1 LGSPSARQF
10 GDVPEVMKR
19 WLFAMIAIATAS
31 TRAAEAGK
39 DTPTVMSPYEVRA
52 ESVAFH
58 GWIKRISPHFI
69 VYTDGSSSEASTA
82 LREFEMLR
90 EAGQGAFRRVAARY
104 SPTIIILPTG
114 GSDWRKLETKGGSV
128 EWKTSSVRV
137 GGTVVPI
144 LVAQYDWEAGGL
156 SLMRLLYADVER
168 REMDLEGPFWL
179 ERGFGLFYETVGY
192 DGDRVD
198 LGRGNQRVFYLQ
210 DHAWI
215 PWDRFF
221 QVRGDSPEFV
231 KERLVNAYEAQAAL
245 FTQFLFSNPDR
256 IWMTRLVAWLDY
268 LRSGARPTEEEFKAI
283 FGQDWKQWK
292 ETMQHYLAGGQY
304 SMLQLRISPAA
315 MHFTEG
321 KPELP
326 VREIRDLFILT
337 QILVQHTAESEA
349 SLDALLVTGLSSPNL
364 REMLIEA
371 CLDWK
376 KPDPALRTV
385 RQLIAE
391 GSMNAHVYY
400 VGDELLN
407 SQHGNFGLNA
417 RHGPETAELRAWD
430 QRGLALEPLD
440 CDLNNACA
448 ENEAAALIV
457 DQQSIATIEECYR
470 RIKGRAP
477 TDEVIAALAMALWR
491 VGETTTAAELATKL
505 AGDPLVRTRWRAM
518 ANHLAQ
524 RIAAQKSAP
533 ASADVTEAPVPGEPR
548 G

>member
-1 LGSPSARQF
+1 MRGRLILGSPPARQF
-10 GDVPEVMKR
+10 GDVQGAMKR

-31 TRAAEAGK
+31 TRAANAVH
-39 DTPTVMSPYEVRA
+39 DAPIVMSPYEVRA
-52 ESVAFH
+52 NSAAFH
-58 GWIKRISPHFI
+58 GWIKRTSPHFI

-90 EAGQGAFRRVAARY
+90 EAGQAAFRRVAARY

-114 GSDWRKLETKGGSV
+114 GSDWRKLQTKGGEV
-128 EWKTSSVRV
+128 EWKTSAAYV

-144 LVAQYDWEAGGL
+144 LVAQYDWEAEGL
-156 SLMRLLYADVER
+156 SLMRSIYAEVER
-168 REMDLEGPFWL
+168 REMDLEGPFWF
-179 ERGFGLFYETVGY
+179 ERGLGLFYETAGY

-198 LGRGNQRVFYLQ
+198 LGHANPRIFYLQ

-221 QVRGDSPEFV
+221 QVGPNSPEFV
-231 KERLVNAYEAQAAL
+231 KERLVYAYEGQAAL

-256 IWMTRLVAWLDY
+256 IWTTRLVAWLDY
-268 LRSGARPTEEEFKAI
+268 LRTGAPPTEEQFKAI
-283 FGQDWKQWK
+283 FGQDWKRWG
-292 ETMQHYLAGGQY
+292 ETMQDYLAGGKY
-304 SMLQLRISPAA
+304 SLLQLRMSPAA
-315 MHFTEG
+315 TRFTEG
-321 KPELP
+321 RPELP

-337 QILVQHTAESEA
+337 QILVQQTAESEA
-349 SLDALLVTGLSSPNL
+349 SLDALLVTGLPSPNL

-371 CLDWK
+371 CLEWK
-376 KPDPALRTV
+376 KPEPALRTV

-391 GSMNAHVYY
+391 GSTNARVYQ

-407 SQHGNFGLNA
+407 SDNGEFGLDA

-440 CDLNNACA
+440 CDLNNSCA
-448 ENEAAALIV
+448 ENEAAALLV
-457 DQQSIATIEECYR
+457 DQQSITTIEDCYR

-491 VGETTTAAELATKL
+491 VGETATAAELAAKL
-505 AGDPLVRTRWRAM
+505 AGDPLARTQWRAM
-518 ANHLAQ
+518 ANQLCQRLAA
-524 RIAAQKSAP
+524 RTRS
-533 ASADVTEAPVPGEPR
+533 SS
-548 G
+548 